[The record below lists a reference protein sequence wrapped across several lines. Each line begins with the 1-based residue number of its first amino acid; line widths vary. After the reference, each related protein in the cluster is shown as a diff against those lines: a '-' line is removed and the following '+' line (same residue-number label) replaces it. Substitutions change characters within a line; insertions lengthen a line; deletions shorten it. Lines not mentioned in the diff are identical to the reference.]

1 MAILDT
7 GVGEPKKFL
16 AAKSE
21 DRRLAAPRTAVHY
34 QSSKIGYSTQACR
47 THMSI
52 TELPSYFQMP
62 ERPLFNAPQIK
73 YAKDAY
79 RHQGLRLRASWRG
92 VLCDSYATPVL
103 PGANNSTPR
112 RVKCVRDSMN
122 VLFLCVCGLFT
133 ILVSLRHR
141 STNSG

>member
-1 MAILDT
+1 MAILGT

-52 TELPSYFQMP
+52 TKLPSYFQMP

-73 YAKDAY
+73 YAKMLIDIRGTSTRGILAW
-79 RHQGLRLRASWRG
+79 RAMRQ
-92 VLCDSYATPVL
+92 VLCDAGP
-103 PGANNSTPR
+103 PR
-112 RVKCVRDSMN
+112 RQQQHPAESEVCARFN
-122 VLFLCVCGLFT
+122 ECFL
-133 ILVSLRHR
+133 SLRMWLVHHTCL
-141 STNSG
+141 STSQIY